1 MKNPVQSAIFADYR
15 RLWTPHDAPEAN
27 EGMKTLLLIED
38 DDISRRFL
46 TEAITLLPVVW
57 HACTGFSEAGRL
69 CTERHFDLIITDV
82 NAQDGTLFE
91 CIHLLPANC
100 KKLAVSACL
109 DMETSRRLLAIGVL
123 ETLEKPLSI
132 AALHSAVARLLDAG
146 QIVSAPLPIWD
157 HEMALTALGHN
168 ERILASLKEM
178 FRHELPVMIGQ
189 IDEAFRTGDHAVIHA
204 VLHKLKASCG
214 FLGAKQLLDL
224 CSRLDAEINQVNL
237 LAFKVGAAKTL
248 TIT

>member
-1 MKNPVQSAIFADYR
+1 MNDGHK
-15 RLWTPHDAPEAN
+15 AN

-69 CTERHFDLIITDV
+69 CSEHHFDLIITDV
-82 NAQDGTLFE
+82 NAQDGSLFE
-91 CIHLLPANC
+91 CIGLLPDSC
-100 KKLAVSACL
+100 KKLAVSAGL
-109 DMETSRRLLAIGVL
+109 DAQTNRQLLAIGVQQAL
-123 ETLEKPLSI
+123 VKPLTI
-132 AALHSAVARLLDAG
+132 AVLHSAIARLLEDDQNAL
-146 QIVSAPLPIWD
+146 APLPIWD

-168 ERILASLKEM
+168 EHILASLKEM
-178 FRHELPVMIGQ
+178 FRHELPVMIAQ
-189 IDEAFRTGDHAVIHA
+189 IEQAFINNDYADIHA

-214 FLGAKQLLDL
+214 FLGAQQLLDL
-224 CSRLDAEINQVNL
+224 CSRLDAEINQANL
-237 LAFKVGAAKTL
+237 LAFKAGAARTL